1 MGFQV
6 LSEKRFLSFAEQF
19 LLSMP
24 YKFYYL
30 KQNIY
35 IFFVATPTDCRP
47 IEAAILHLGSVLLE
61 PI

>member
-30 KQNIY
+30 KQNLSFWCKLNIAACIY
-35 IFFVATPTDCRP
+35 KSEHEIWFDV
-47 IEAAILHLGSVLLE
+47 
-61 PI
+61 